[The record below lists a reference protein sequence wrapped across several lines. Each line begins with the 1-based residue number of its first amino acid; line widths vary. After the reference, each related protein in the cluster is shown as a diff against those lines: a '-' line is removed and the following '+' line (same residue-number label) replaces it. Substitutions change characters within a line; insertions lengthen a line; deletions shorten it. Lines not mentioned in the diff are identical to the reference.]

1 LTGDAR
7 RQPAHR
13 AGRLAEAAAHRIA
26 RQPVFGGRRAVQ
38 AIAPL
43 GQLAGGKA
51 AVARE
56 ADAGI
61 AENFKLDH
69 GAAARTQRRGAGEKN
84 QQAGEKKG
92 RKTSGHD
99 RKATRQ
105 ALTKCLSGARRR
117 ARCRLKAYPR
127 RLSSSQMAEKEGIY
141 RDERPQDV
149 DGKSMSRMVI
159 WKAKE
164 TSP

>member
-1 LTGDAR
+1 
-7 RQPAHR
+7 
-13 AGRLAEAAAHRIA
+13 
-26 RQPVFGGRRAVQ
+26 
-38 AIAPL
+38 
-43 GQLAGGKA
+43 
-51 AVARE
+51 
-56 ADAGI
+56 
-61 AENFKLDH
+61 NCKLDH

-99 RKATRQ
+99 HKATRQ

-117 ARCRLKAYPR
+117 ARCRLKARLPR
-127 RLSSSQMAEKEGIY
+127 LFSSQMAEKKIDT

-149 DGKSMSRMVI
+149 DGKSMSRMVM

-164 TSP
+164 TSPSSSSR